1 MSHRIRGRSLSHR
14 MGVSAAP
21 RTRLLSSSMA
31 CQKRAKARKAKLTKN
46 SPAALACDQRQ
57 VLSRESAMGCALNI
71 FSGAYRT
78 DQLSAVTMRHKVST
92 STA

>member
-1 MSHRIRGRSLSHR
+1 
-14 MGVSAAP
+14 
-21 RTRLLSSSMA
+21 
-31 CQKRAKARKAKLTKN
+31 
-46 SPAALACDQRQ
+46 
-57 VLSRESAMGCALNI
+57 MGCALNI